1 MEQTAMNQIEI
12 EIKLFT
18 QPLDDLVARL
28 TYYRRLEKAWQLIE
42 ANYADTSLTLERA
55 AKECGANKNHLNT
68 LFRQTSGFT
77 FHQFLIRYRLLN
89 AIIMMKAKNYSLLEI
104 AVQTGFG
111 SLSTFERNFRRI
123 FDMTPREFK
132 SNLDLWQTNPDLW

>member
-1 MEQTAMNQIEI
+1 
-12 EIKLFT
+12 
-18 QPLDDLVARL
+18 
-28 TYYRRLEKAWQLIE
+28 
-42 ANYADTSLTLERA
+42 
-55 AKECGANKNHLNT
+55 
-68 LFRQTSGFT
+68 
-77 FHQFLIRYRLLN
+77 LLN